1 MAFDFGSPDDSS
13 DNDGAADISAWQ
25 TGASKK
31 RSTPPRRTSGFQAV
45 NRPADDDI
53 AMQSTPEP
61 EPEPAPTQLVAPV
74 ARMQKPTAEPTV
86 ISSGEDSSSDD
97 EEEEDAPPMAL
108 PEQNEDMEDD
118 VWAAV
123 DEVIEDFSV
132 LPEDEDEPT
141 PVEDNAPE
149 DHEPSTHTHDQSAE
163 VVISRDELDDEERV
177 EFVDLTARASRVRR
191 VSNERT
197 DDDGMMQYTVT
208 FEDYH
213 IEEVCLTCEIFNLH
227 VIIRVLPITCDLHL
241 EPATSSNTQ
250 QLTVKPG
257 ILHRPLTIPER
268 PRGTQQVRSQRYP

>member
-25 TGASKK
+25 KGASKK

-45 NRPADDDI
+45 NKPADDDI

-61 EPEPAPTQLVAPV
+61 EPEPEPAPVQRLAPV
-74 ARMQKPTAEPTV
+74 ARMKSATEPTV
-86 ISSGEDSSSDD
+86 ISSGEESSSDD
-97 EEEEDAPPMAL
+97 DEEDAPMVPA

-132 LPEDEDEPT
+132 LPEDEDLPT
-141 PVEDNAPE
+141 PVENDAPE
-149 DHEPSTHTHDQSAE
+149 DREPSTPTQSAE
-163 VVISRDELDDEERV
+163 VVIPRDELDEDERV
-177 EFVDLTARASRVRR
+177 EFVDLTARASRVHR

-197 DDDGMMQYTVT
+197 NDNGKMQYTVT

-213 IEEVCLTCEIFNLH
+213 TEDVRLTCEIM
-227 VIIRVLPITCDLHL
+227 TCM
-241 EPATSSNTQ
+241 
-250 QLTVKPG
+250 
-257 ILHRPLTIPER
+257 
-268 PRGTQQVRSQRYP
+268 

>member
-61 EPEPAPTQLVAPV
+61 EPEPAPIQRSVPV
-74 ARMQKPTAEPTV
+74 ARMQKSATEPTV
-86 ISSGEDSSSDD
+86 ISSGEESSSDD
-97 EEEEDAPPMAL
+97 EEEDAPPMAPA
-108 PEQNEDMEDD
+108 PEQNDDVEDD

-132 LPEDEDEPT
+132 LPEDEDLPT
-141 PVEDNAPE
+141 PVEDDAPDDRE
-149 DHEPSTHTHDQSAE
+149 RTTHIQLAE
-163 VVISRDELDDEERV
+163 VVISRDELDEEERA
-177 EFVDLTARASRVRR
+177 EYVDLTARAGRVRR

-197 DDDGMMQYTVT
+197 DEDGTMQYTVT

-213 IEEVCLTCEIFNLH
+213 TEEVCLTCDL
-227 VIIRVLPITCDLHL
+227 VIRVCM
-241 EPATSSNTQ
+241 
-250 QLTVKPG
+250 
-257 ILHRPLTIPER
+257 
-268 PRGTQQVRSQRYP
+268 

>member
-53 AMQSTPEP
+53 AMQSTPDP
-61 EPEPAPTQLVAPV
+61 EPEHAPTQHFAPV
-74 ARMQKPTAEPTV
+74 ARMQKPATEPTI
-86 ISSGEDSSSDD
+86 ISSGEESSSDD
-97 EEEEDAPPMAL
+97 EEDAPLAA
-108 PEQNEDMEDD
+108 PEQNEDVEDD

-132 LPEDEDEPT
+132 LPEDEDAPI
-141 PVEDNAPE
+141 PVEDDAPE
-149 DHEPSTHTHDQSAE
+149 DHEPSAYTPDQSAE
-163 VVISRDELDDEERV
+163 VAISRDELDEEARA

-197 DDDGMMQYTVT
+197 DDDGTMQYTVM

-213 IEEVCLTCEIFNLH
+213 TEEVRLTCED
-227 VIIRVLPITCDLHL
+227 VICM
-241 EPATSSNTQ
+241 
-250 QLTVKPG
+250 
-257 ILHRPLTIPER
+257 
-268 PRGTQQVRSQRYP
+268 